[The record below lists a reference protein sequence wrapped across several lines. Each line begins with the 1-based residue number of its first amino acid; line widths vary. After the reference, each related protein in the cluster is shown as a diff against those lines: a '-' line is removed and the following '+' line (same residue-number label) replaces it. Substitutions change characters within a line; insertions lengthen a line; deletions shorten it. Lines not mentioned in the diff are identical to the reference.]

1 MDDLSLV
8 ELTLNEY
15 LVFAL
20 VLLRMSGLVVFAPF
34 FGGENFPQRA
44 RIGLAVFLSLLVF
57 PSAMET
63 LHGMGLPLN
72 LVELAVL
79 GIREIF
85 VGIVIGYAS
94 GLFFT
99 GVQLAGELI
108 GQQIGFA
115 LANVVDPITEQQ
127 VGLISFFKFSLTLI
141 LFLGLNLHLFM
152 MEVLAYSY
160 RMVGLGQSVMHI
172 ELVDGVSELFGRIYA
187 IGMITGGPIL
197 LVMLMI
203 SVTIGFLV
211 RTMPQLNIMVVGL
224 PLRTMVGLLTLMVA
238 IRPFAHTVTFVSE
251 RFMRDVSDLVVLL
264 SEQGRVAM

>member
-1 MDDLSLV
+1 VTLV

-15 LVFAL
+15 LIFAL

-44 RIGLAVFLSLLVF
+44 RIGLAVFLSVLVF
-57 PSAMET
+57 PSAGET

-72 LVELAVL
+72 LVELGVL

-85 VGIVIGYAS
+85 VGVVIGYGA
-94 GLFFT
+94 GLLFT
-99 GVQLAGELI
+99 GTQLAGELI

-115 LANVVDPITEQQ
+115 LANVVDPITEQE

-152 MEVLAYSY
+152 VQVLSYSY
-160 RMVGLGQSVMHI
+160 EAVGLGQSI
-172 ELVDGVSELFGRIYA
+172 LRSELALALIELFGRIYQVGV
-187 IGMITGGPIL
+187 ISGGPVL
-197 LVMLMI
+197 LVMLMV

-238 IRPFAHTVTFVSE
+238 IRPFCHTVTYLAD
-251 RFMRDVSDLVVLL
+251 RFMRDVAGLVHLL
-264 SEQGRVAM
+264 SVDGRPVL